1 MGPMM
6 FGAISMGPQQ
16 FGADSMGLHV
26 FEAMSSEAKT
36 KKAQYYRGP
45 DEQWGPTSSEPM
57 ELQQLPVPIFG
68 VIKKGSPSQHNFA

>member
-6 FGAISMGPQQ
+6 FGAISMGPQL

-45 DEQWGPTSSEPM
+45 DEP
-57 ELQQLPVPIFG
+57 
-68 VIKKGSPSQHNFA
+68 

>member
-1 MGPMM
+1 MRPMM

-36 KKAQYYRGP
+36 KKAQYHRGP
-45 DEQWGPTSSEPM
+45 DEQGGPTSSEPQKVHCSY
-57 ELQQLPVPIFG
+57 LI
-68 VIKKGSPSQHNFA
+68 

>member
-1 MGPMM
+1 MGPML

-16 FGADSMGLHV
+16 FGADSKGLHV

-45 DEQWGPTSSEPM
+45 DEQGGPISSEPNWPY
-57 ELQQLPVPIFG
+57 LCA
-68 VIKKGSPSQHNFA
+68 KKSSFKKDCASFFRLF

>member
-1 MGPMM
+1 MRPMM

-36 KKAQYYRGP
+36 KKAQYHRGP
-45 DEQWGPTSSEPM
+45 DEQGGPITSEPV
-57 ELQQLPVPIFG
+57 Q
-68 VIKKGSPSQHNFA
+68 

>member
-1 MGPMM
+1 MGPML

-16 FGADSMGLHV
+16 FGADSKGLHV

-45 DEQWGPTSSEPM
+45 DEQWGPTSSEPSNFGIKSDKNDDIWNYPI
-57 ELQQLPVPIFG
+57 LPS
-68 VIKKGSPSQHNFA
+68 KL

>member
-1 MGPMM
+1 M

-36 KKAQYYRGP
+36 KKAQYHRGP
-45 DEQWGPTSSEPM
+45 DEQGGPITSEPKSLSWNDRNGCKT
-57 ELQQLPVPIFG
+57 E
-68 VIKKGSPSQHNFA
+68 S

>member
-6 FGAISMGPQQ
+6 FGAISMGPQL

-36 KKAQYYRGP
+36 KKAQYHRGP
-45 DEQWGPTSSEPM
+45 DEQGGPTSSEPKW
-57 ELQQLPVPIFG
+57 EIQYSITEYVAYIVNIPKLL
-68 VIKKGSPSQHNFA
+68 